1 MVVPLSHLK
10 VKRAS
15 MDYEHHY
22 LVTNICTT
30 MSGTVVVTI
39 VQYTSSELILTGN
52 DTGVGKVV
60 IETYEIGENIRN
72 DLFDFDSGLFL
83 IHSKSFYPKN
93 SVDFDEAYKRI
104 GKRLGEAEYHLN
116 WNNCEHLVNYIL
128 TGKSA
133 SEQFR
138 RARRWTD
145 LCNSLIANIKEIGI
159 TTALIV
165 SALGAI
171 AGSLVRRAY
180 VRVILAALISF
191 ETNIGLLVV
200 DTCPNIIGRNII
212 HEAKLRISEGTN
224 LPNASAIPDLD
235 NIIKNTNNKLNNTYV
250 CQVAEYFA
258 WHALWKVC
266 ISSLATSFGI
276 ETVII
281 VCFVYFN
288 LIPLR
293 KIFLKNKEFCRI
305 LFLRLLS
312 GYMSTVMAV
321 ALGAL
326 GQLFLTRPARAYF
339 LIAFGSGLFLRYVLT
354 IFAGFLFDSLSCC
367 FCWNCCPTCENIE
380 ARKSRSLGFTLVLV
394 IIILSIMAITLGF
407 LLN

>member
-1 MVVPLSHLK
+1 MLHQSQRYFSDRKILNVLKTSHYQNL
-10 VKRAS
+10 
-15 MDYEHHY
+15 
-22 LVTNICTT
+22 
-30 MSGTVVVTI
+30 
-39 VQYTSSELILTGN
+39 LTGN

-180 VRVILAALISF
+180 VRVILA
-191 ETNIGLLVV
+191 
-200 DTCPNIIGRNII
+200 
-212 HEAKLRISEGTN
+212 
-224 LPNASAIPDLD
+224 
-235 NIIKNTNNKLNNTYV
+235 
-250 CQVAEYFA
+250 
-258 WHALWKVC
+258 
-266 ISSLATSFGI
+266 
-276 ETVII
+276 
-281 VCFVYFN
+281 
-288 LIPLR
+288 
-293 KIFLKNKEFCRI
+293 
-305 LFLRLLS
+305 
-312 GYMSTVMAV
+312 
-321 ALGAL
+321 
-326 GQLFLTRPARAYF
+326 LT
-339 LIAFGSGLFLRYVLT
+339 
-354 IFAGFLFDSLSCC
+354 
-367 FCWNCCPTCENIE
+367 
-380 ARKSRSLGFTLVLV
+380 
-394 IIILSIMAITLGF
+394 
-407 LLN
+407 

>member
-1 MVVPLSHLK
+1 M
-10 VKRAS
+10 
-15 MDYEHHY
+15 
-22 LVTNICTT
+22 
-30 MSGTVVVTI
+30 
-39 VQYTSSELILTGN
+39 
-52 DTGVGKVV
+52 
-60 IETYEIGENIRN
+60 
-72 DLFDFDSGLFL
+72 
-83 IHSKSFYPKN
+83 
-93 SVDFDEAYKRI
+93 
-104 GKRLGEAEYHLN
+104 
-116 WNNCEHLVNYIL
+116 VNYIL

-191 ETNIGLLVV
+191 EANIGLLVV
-200 DTCPNIIGRNII
+200 DTCPSIIGRNII

-258 WHALWKVC
+258 WQALWKVC
-266 ISSLATSFGI
+266 VSSLATSFGI

-305 LFLRLLS
+305 LFLRLLG
-312 GYMSTVMAV
+312 GYMSTVLAV

-326 GQLFLTRPARAYF
+326 GQLFLTRPVRAYF
-339 LIAFGSGLFLRYVLT
+339 LIVFGSGLFLRYVLT

-380 ARKSRSLGFTLVLV
+380 TQKGRSLGFTVVLV
-394 IIILSIMAITLGF
+394 IIILSIMTITVGF
-407 LLN
+407 LLK